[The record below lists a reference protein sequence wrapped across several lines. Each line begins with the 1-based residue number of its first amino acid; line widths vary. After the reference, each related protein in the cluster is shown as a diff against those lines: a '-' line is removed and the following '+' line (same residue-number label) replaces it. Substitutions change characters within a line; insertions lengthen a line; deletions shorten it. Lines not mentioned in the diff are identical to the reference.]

1 MKKVFK
7 FLLAVSL
14 PFLLVSCN
22 SGSNENN
29 SDNDST
35 QNPDEDTN
43 TDDTTNNGENSGNG
57 DNVDKTIPTYTGMS
71 VSDTVEKT
79 TVPQGQIRKAA
90 STNYDFYVQA
100 KSTFYI
106 EIHLDNPSQ
115 YEILSFTLNDVK
127 YQSYEFNKGSNSEL
141 LILEAKAPD
150 TAGNKIFNLS
160 SIKYV
165 DGESIKDVDLSSAK
179 RSIDVG
185 ITYAELPSVN
195 IINENVS
202 YTSYDALFD
211 VDAKDIPD
219 FKYECVIY
227 DENNKEV
234 SSFSSGSTT
243 YNLSVKANKL
253 KMNSTYTYE
262 FIGTFDYYDGKGT
275 TEHSFGEG
283 TFTTLDGVKIINES
297 VTSTSFSFEYDIKE
311 PSVKISNVYYEDTVD
326 YSVTKYPDVNSTN
339 ISGLKSN
346 RDYNLYVSYT
356 YGEFSGHLE
365 INFKTLA
372 KQPGSYTVS
381 NVTPTANSV
390 SFSLNIDDEDGA
402 TNISSI
408 TLYDE
413 ETGQKVK
420 TLTNTNNLRFTD
432 LYSNHNYRIEVLYY
446 NNLNDGSSNQYSTII
461 ETFTTL
467 ANTAPSYSFVLGNT
481 SYTTADISFNENDP
495 NDIGNVESF
504 ELYRNDSPVPELTTK
519 TFEEMSEKLK
529 NLYSA
534 SKYTLK
540 ANYSYD
546 LNEGEG
552 EVDKSIF
559 IEFYTSKYDA
569 PTFNINVEN
578 IGFDD
583 VSFSINQSGYED
595 LISKTLKVVNK
606 ETEEV
611 LYTTNEFALNNSIFV
626 NGLNSNSIY
635 EIIIEYSY
643 DLNDS
648 KGVIN
653 QTVNSEFTTSKYDE
667 PLVDI
672 SLSNS
677 GYDYMDIYISGNSL
691 DLVTYKK
698 LEVINKDNQI
708 VIYTNDNFNFY
719 DYLTISNLYSNSTYE
734 VILTYKYDFHD
745 GKGEIENKVSQEYST
760 MAYSTP
766 SISTQ
771 INSTDYTSM
780 SFYAYYSNNKDLIS
794 SVKFEVISV
803 SNNDVVFSQESFN
816 DYDNIY
822 VNDLNS
828 NTNYILRTTYSYNLN
843 DGKGDITTTNDLEF
857 TTPTYQK
864 PEPTFHSS
872 YDADHHNIQF
882 YVDMSSSFLVTSKK
896 IELINKDTEVVEFT
910 NTDFEFGNYVDFHNL
925 NSDTSYI
932 GRLSY
937 TYDLMD
943 GNGPIDDY
951 TDIEFSTQAYNIPT
965 INIEINSSDYDC
977 VNLYI
982 TKNED
987 TTLIKSAKLEIINKN
1002 TGAIESTKDSFDFYT
1017 VFNVDGLYS
1026 NNKYIA
1032 KVIYYYD
1039 LKDGKGLV
1047 EASTTA
1053 EFSTYKYDE
1062 PIVNVSTSGIG
1073 YNTICFFVNYS
1084 NFEIITDSVVT
1095 VTAKE
1100 SEEIISS
1107 FEVNSN
1113 GQKFILNNLDGNT
1126 EYIIKVDYTYDYY
1139 DGHGLNKGSIETTL
1153 NTLNIEDFNF
1163 EFDVI
1168 PSNTSLGLEIRYEN
1182 SEDQLIH
1189 ANNIE
1194 VKDLETNE
1202 IVKTV
1207 DFYDAIYSFGP
1218 GYYPIYDLLSN
1229 HKYLATFNYS
1239 LANYNG
1245 VIEKHSFSKEI
1256 TTLKNYEPYVYLS
1269 PSYVGSNFANF
1280 YFGVNVSGDTTVEAV
1295 NVYLYDNDGNL
1306 LQSSNNFVDN
1316 PGYNKNYITFTELE
1330 PNSSYFAVA
1339 EYKYNLKDG
1348 NGWSDIKTTEK
1359 CKFNTYSN
1367 NTYNASLLAIGKDS
1381 ASISLNSTR
1390 ETHCNIVLK
1399 SAYLCKKDDPENIIN
1414 KFEFNTKDDQI
1425 INLTNLLSNTEY
1437 ILVYY
1442 YDFEYLLNG
1451 SIGNLN
1457 NLKQTFNFR
1466 TNPETLPQINIDY
1479 EVVDSSIKYSIDII
1493 KGDEKGIIERVE
1505 LLDENNFAIYSY
1517 GHEAYT
1523 GKFDYLESN
1532 TKYHIRV
1539 TYRYTLNDGNGEY
1552 YYSVM
1557 ENGYATLNGS
1567 YVFND
1572 YYYKKI
1578 GAIDVIISDNKLYA
1592 IFSGK
1597 GYSWDDCV
1605 KMCEKMGGHLI
1616 TTNDDNEKAILDEL
1630 LDSTNNLNSWIGGY
1644 YEDDS
1649 WHWISGEEFV
1659 FNQDNF
1665 YYPSTVD
1672 PNNGDVLKSWFDVA
1686 KYWYVAPTIG
1696 SDEQVAYVLELDI
1709 GGASNTWIEV
1719 L

>member
-29 SDNDST
+29 SDNNST
-35 QNPDEDTN
+35 QNPDADTN

-57 DNVDKTIPTYTGMS
+57 DIEDKKIPTYTGMS

-79 TVPQGQIRKAA
+79 AVPQGQIRKAA

-160 SIKYV
+160 NIKYV

-234 SSFSSGSTT
+234 STFSSGSTT

-311 PSVKISNVYYEDTVD
+311 PSVQISNIYYVDTVD
-326 YSVTKYPDVNSTN
+326 NSVTKCDVSSTN

-346 RDYNLYVSYT
+346 RDYNLNVSYT

-365 INFKTLA
+365 TDFKTLA

-420 TLTNTNNLRFTD
+420 TLTNTTNLRFND

-495 NDIGNVESF
+495 SDIGNVESF
-504 ELYRNDSPVPELTTK
+504 ELYRNDSLVPELTTK

-552 EVDKSIF
+552 EVDKSIS

-578 IGFDD
+578 IGFDN
-583 VSFSINQSGYED
+583 VSFSIDQSGYED

-611 LYTTNEFALNNSIFV
+611 LYTTNKFALNNSIFV
-626 NGLNSNSIY
+626 NGLNSNSTY

-648 KGVIN
+648 NGVIN
-653 QTVNSEFTTSKYDE
+653 QTVSSEFTTS
-667 PLVDI
+667 
-672 SLSNS
+672 
-677 GYDYMDIYISGNSL
+677 
-691 DLVTYKK
+691 
-698 LEVINKDNQI
+698 
-708 VIYTNDNFNFY
+708 
-719 DYLTISNLYSNSTYE
+719 
-734 VILTYKYDFHD
+734 
-745 GKGEIENKVSQEYST
+745 
-760 MAYSTP
+760 
-766 SISTQ
+766 
-771 INSTDYTSM
+771 
-780 SFYAYYSNNKDLIS
+780 
-794 SVKFEVISV
+794 
-803 SNNDVVFSQESFN
+803 
-816 DYDNIY
+816 
-822 VNDLNS
+822 
-828 NTNYILRTTYSYNLN
+828 
-843 DGKGDITTTNDLEF
+843 
-857 TTPTYQK
+857 
-864 PEPTFHSS
+864 
-872 YDADHHNIQF
+872 
-882 YVDMSSSFLVTSKK
+882 
-896 IELINKDTEVVEFT
+896 
-910 NTDFEFGNYVDFHNL
+910 
-925 NSDTSYI
+925 
-932 GRLSY
+932 
-937 TYDLMD
+937 
-943 GNGPIDDY
+943 
-951 TDIEFSTQAYNIPT
+951 
-965 INIEINSSDYDC
+965 
-977 VNLYI
+977 
-982 TKNED
+982 
-987 TTLIKSAKLEIINKN
+987 
-1002 TGAIESTKDSFDFYT
+1002 
-1017 VFNVDGLYS
+1017 
-1026 NNKYIA
+1026 
-1032 KVIYYYD
+1032 
-1039 LKDGKGLV
+1039 
-1047 EASTTA
+1047 
-1053 EFSTYKYDE
+1053 KYDE

-1084 NFEIITDSVVT
+1084 NFKIITDSVVT
-1095 VTAKE
+1095 VAVKD

-1107 FEVNSN
+1107 FEVNTN
-1113 GQKFILNNLDGNT
+1113 GQKFILDNLDENT
-1126 EYIIKVDYTYDYY
+1126 EYTIKVDYTYDYY
-1139 DGHGLNKGSIETTL
+1139 DGHGPNKGSIETTM

-1168 PSNTSLGLEIRYEN
+1168 PSNTSLELKIRYEN
-1182 SEDQLIH
+1182 SEDSLIH

-1194 VKDLETNE
+1194 VKDFETNE

-1218 GYYPIYDLLSN
+1218 GYYYIYELLSN
-1229 HKYLATFNYS
+1229 HKYLVTFNYS

-1269 PSYVGSNFANF
+1269 TSYVGSNFANF
-1280 YFGVNVSGDTTVEAV
+1280 YFGVNVSGDTTVEAA
-1295 NVYLYDNDGNL
+1295 NVYLYDNDGKL
-1306 LQSSNNFVDN
+1306 LQTSNNFVND
-1316 PGYNKNYITFTELE
+1316 PGYSQNYITFTGLE

-1367 NTYNASLLAIGKDS
+1367 NTYNASLLAVGKDS
-1381 ASISLNSTR
+1381 ASISLTSTR
-1390 ETHCNIVLK
+1390 EMHCNIVLK
-1399 SAYLCKKDDPENIIN
+1399 SAYLCKKDDSENIIN

-1451 SIGNLN
+1451 SIGILN
-1457 NLKQTFNFR
+1457 NLKQTFSFR
-1466 TNPETLPQINIDY
+1466 TNPETLPQVSIDY
-1479 EVVDSSIKYSIDII
+1479 EVIDSSIKYNIDII
-1493 KGDEKGIIERVE
+1493 KGDEKGILERVE
-1505 LLDENNFAIYSY
+1505 LLDENNFAIYCY
-1517 GHEAYT
+1517 GPEAYT
-1523 GKFDYLESN
+1523 GQFNYLESN

-1539 TYRYTLNDGNGEY
+1539 TYRYTLNDGKGEY
-1552 YYSVM
+1552 LYSVM
-1557 ENGYATLNGS
+1557 ENGYATLNGV
-1567 YVFND
+1567 YVFNEN
-1572 YYYKKI
+1572 YYKKL

-1592 IFSGK
+1592 IFSGR

-1605 KMCEKMGGHLI
+1605 KMCEEMGGHLI
-1616 TTNDDNEKAILDEL
+1616 TTNDDNEEAILDEL

-1659 FNQDNF
+1659 FDQDNF

-1686 KYWYVAPTIG
+1686 KYWYAAPTIG

-1709 GGASNTWIEV
+1709 GGASNTWIEI

>member
-7 FLLAVSL
+7 FLFAVSL

-79 TVPQGQIRKAA
+79 AVPQGKIRKAA

-227 DENNKEV
+227 DENNKVV

-311 PSVKISNVYYEDTVD
+311 PSVQISNIYYVDTVD
-326 YSVTKYPDVNSTN
+326 YTPTKCDVNSTN

-365 INFKTLA
+365 TNFKTLA

-420 TLTNTNNLRFTD
+420 TLTNTTNLRFTD

-467 ANTAPSYSFVLGNT
+467 ANTSPSYSFVLGNT

-495 NDIGNVESF
+495 SDIGNVESF

-552 EVDKSIF
+552 EVDKSIS

-626 NGLNSNSIY
+626 NGLNSNSTY

-648 KGVIN
+648 NGVIN
-653 QTVNSEFTTSKYDE
+653 QTVSSEFTTPKYDA
-667 PLVDI
+667 PSVDLYNMSI
-672 SLSNS
+672 GFKSLQFDVHFEN
-677 GYDYMDIYISGNSL
+677 DP
-691 DLVTYKK
+691 
-698 LEVINKDNQI
+698 I
-708 VIYTNDNFNFY
+708 VISAYLELIDNDTQ
-719 DYLTISNLYSNSTYE
+719 DVIAKYE
-734 VILTYKYDFHD
+734 D
-745 GKGEIENKVSQEYST
+745 IENGQHFFIDSLTSNHDYKV
-760 MAYSTP
+760 
-766 SISTQ
+766 
-771 INSTDYTSM
+771 
-780 SFYAYYSNNKDLIS
+780 K
-794 SVKFEVISV
+794 VIY
-803 SNNDVVFSQESFN
+803 E
-816 DYDNIY
+816 
-822 VNDLNS
+822 
-828 NTNYILRTTYSYNLN
+828 YNLN
-843 DGKGDITTTNDLEF
+843 DGNGILEGVYENDYSTKELLDYDLNLKITDIHDTRFNYSVKLTNEQSVIRLDYAEILDF
-857 TTPTYQK
+857 
-864 PEPTFHSS
+864 
-872 YDADHHNIQF
+872 D
-882 YVDMSSSFLVTSKK
+882 
-896 IELINKDTEVVEFT
+896 T
-910 NTDFEFGNYVDFHNL
+910 NTAIQRSDINWCPNGEY
-925 NSDTSYI
+925 NS
-932 GRLSY
+932 
-937 TYDLMD
+937 
-943 GNGPIDDY
+943 
-951 TDIEFSTQAYNIPT
+951 
-965 INIEINSSDYDC
+965 
-977 VNLYI
+977 
-982 TKNED
+982 
-987 TTLIKSAKLEIINKN
+987 
-1002 TGAIESTKDSFDFYT
+1002 
-1017 VFNVDGLYS
+1017 
-1026 NNKYIA
+1026 
-1032 KVIYYYD
+1032 
-1039 LKDGKGLV
+1039 
-1047 EASTTA
+1047 
-1053 EFSTYKYDE
+1053 
-1062 PIVNVSTSGIG
+1062 G
-1073 YNTICFFVNYS
+1073 YNN
-1084 NFEIITDSVVT
+1084 
-1095 VTAKE
+1095 
-1100 SEEIISS
+1100 
-1107 FEVNSN
+1107 
-1113 GQKFILNNLDGNT
+1113 
-1126 EYIIKVDYTYDYY
+1126 
-1139 DGHGLNKGSIETTL
+1139 
-1153 NTLNIEDFNF
+1153 
-1163 EFDVI
+1163 
-1168 PSNTSLGLEIRYEN
+1168 
-1182 SEDQLIH
+1182 
-1189 ANNIE
+1189 
-1194 VKDLETNE
+1194 
-1202 IVKTV
+1202 
-1207 DFYDAIYSFGP
+1207 
-1218 GYYPIYDLLSN
+1218 LLSN
-1229 HKYLATFNYS
+1229 HKYKLIVHYSLFADEGINDQHTIEEIVTTKRNYEPQIYLNTNYS
-1239 LANYNG
+1239 GDNFATVYSYGGTGYPVKFNSLNLYD
-1245 VIEKHSFSKEI
+1245 EKGTLIDSKYD
-1256 TTLKNYEPYVYLS
+1256 LKNY
-1269 PSYVGSNFANF
+1269 SYVTFR
-1280 YFGVNVSGDTTVEAV
+1280 D
-1295 NVYLYDNDGNL
+1295 L
-1306 LQSSNNFVDN
+1306 L
-1316 PGYNKNYITFTELE
+1316 PNKNY
-1330 PNSSYFAVA
+1330 YVQA
-1339 EYKYNLKDG
+1339 EYQYDLLDG
-1348 NGWSDIKTTEK
+1348 NGFSSPQLTEK
-1359 CKFNTYSN
+1359 T
-1367 NTYNASLLAIGKDS
+1367 SLYRQSGHSYQANIVGIGKDF
-1381 ASISLNSTR
+1381 ATIKLHNTNENDSTI
-1390 ETHCNIVLK
+1390 TLTK
-1399 SAYLCKKDDPENIIN
+1399 AYMYKKDDPDNIT
-1414 KFEFNTKDDQI
+1414 KEFTFNTEEDQ
-1425 INLTNLLSNTEY
+1425 LLEFTGLQSYTEY
-1437 ILVYY
+1437 TIEYY
-1442 YDFEYLLNG
+1442 YNYRYKYGPEVGDLD
-1451 SIGNLN
+1451 
-1457 NLKQTFNFR
+1457 NLKQTTTF
-1466 TNPETLPQINIDY
+1466 TTLPEEKPNIFINY
-1479 EVVDSSIKYSIDII
+1479 EATENSIKFDVQVIN
-1493 KGDEKGIIERVE
+1493 GDENGILESVE
-1505 LLDENNFAIYSY
+1505 LLNENNEYICSFGAGVYSS
-1517 GHEAYT
+1517 EFT
-1523 GKFDYLESN
+1523 YLDSN
-1532 TKYHIRV
+1532 TKYHLRAN
-1539 TYRYTLNDGNGEY
+1539 YRYTLNDGKGEY
-1552 YYSVM
+1552 LYSVM
-1557 ENGYATLNGS
+1557 ENGYATLNGA

-1572 YYYKKI
+1572 YYYKKL
-1578 GAIDVIISDNKLYA
+1578 GATDVIISDNKLYA
-1592 IFSGK
+1592 IFGGR

-1605 KMCEKMGGHLI
+1605 KMCEEMGGHLI
-1616 TTNDDNEKAILDEL
+1616 TTNDDNEEAILDEL

-1659 FNQDNF
+1659 FDQDNF
-1665 YYPSTVD
+1665 YFPSTVD
-1672 PNNGDVLKSWFDVA
+1672 PNNGDVLKSWYDVA
-1686 KYWYVAPTIG
+1686 RYWYTSPTIG
-1696 SDEQVAYVLELDI
+1696 SDELVAYVLELDI
-1709 GGASNTWIEV
+1709 GGASNTWIET

>member
-35 QNPDEDTN
+35 QNPDADTN

-79 TVPQGQIRKAA
+79 AVPQGQIRKAA

-150 TAGNKIFNLS
+150 TAGNKLFNLS

-234 SSFSSGSTT
+234 SSFTSGSTT

-311 PSVKISNVYYEDTVD
+311 PTVKISNVYYRDTVD
-326 YSVTKYPDVNSTN
+326 YSTTKCDVNSTN

-356 YGEFSGHLE
+356 YGEFSGYLE
-365 INFKTLA
+365 TDFKTLA

-402 TNISSI
+402 TKVSSI

-420 TLTNTNNLRFTD
+420 TLTNTTNLRFND
-432 LYSNHNYRIEVLYY
+432 LYSNHNYRIEILYY

-495 NDIGNVESF
+495 SDIGNVESF

-552 EVDKSIF
+552 EVDKSIS
-559 IEFYTSKYDA
+559 IEFYTSKYDV
-569 PTFNINVEN
+569 PTFNISVEN
-578 IGFDD
+578 VGFDN
-583 VSFSINQSGYED
+583 VSFSIDQSGYED

-606 ETEEV
+606 ETKEV

-626 NGLNSNSIY
+626 NGLNSNSTY
-635 EIIIEYSY
+635 EIIIEYSF

-648 KGVIN
+648 NGVIN
-653 QTVNSEFTTSKYDE
+653 QTVSSEFTTS
-667 PLVDI
+667 
-672 SLSNS
+672 
-677 GYDYMDIYISGNSL
+677 
-691 DLVTYKK
+691 
-698 LEVINKDNQI
+698 
-708 VIYTNDNFNFY
+708 
-719 DYLTISNLYSNSTYE
+719 
-734 VILTYKYDFHD
+734 
-745 GKGEIENKVSQEYST
+745 
-760 MAYSTP
+760 
-766 SISTQ
+766 
-771 INSTDYTSM
+771 
-780 SFYAYYSNNKDLIS
+780 
-794 SVKFEVISV
+794 
-803 SNNDVVFSQESFN
+803 
-816 DYDNIY
+816 
-822 VNDLNS
+822 
-828 NTNYILRTTYSYNLN
+828 
-843 DGKGDITTTNDLEF
+843 
-857 TTPTYQK
+857 
-864 PEPTFHSS
+864 
-872 YDADHHNIQF
+872 
-882 YVDMSSSFLVTSKK
+882 
-896 IELINKDTEVVEFT
+896 
-910 NTDFEFGNYVDFHNL
+910 
-925 NSDTSYI
+925 
-932 GRLSY
+932 
-937 TYDLMD
+937 
-943 GNGPIDDY
+943 
-951 TDIEFSTQAYNIPT
+951 
-965 INIEINSSDYDC
+965 
-977 VNLYI
+977 
-982 TKNED
+982 
-987 TTLIKSAKLEIINKN
+987 
-1002 TGAIESTKDSFDFYT
+1002 
-1017 VFNVDGLYS
+1017 
-1026 NNKYIA
+1026 
-1032 KVIYYYD
+1032 
-1039 LKDGKGLV
+1039 
-1047 EASTTA
+1047 
-1053 EFSTYKYDE
+1053 KYDE

-1113 GQKFILNNLDGNT
+1113 GQKFILNNLDGNA

-1139 DGHGLNKGSIETTL
+1139 DGHGTNKKSIETTL
-1153 NTLNIEDFNF
+1153 STLNIEDFNF
-1163 EFDVI
+1163 DFDVI
-1168 PSNTSLGLEIRYEN
+1168 PSNTSLELKIRYEN
-1182 SEDQLIH
+1182 SEDSLIH

-1202 IVKTV
+1202 IVNTV
-1207 DFYDAIYSFGP
+1207 DFYDAVYSFGP
-1218 GYYPIYDLLSN
+1218 GYHYIYDLLSN
-1229 HKYLATFNYS
+1229 HKYLVTFNYS
-1239 LANYNG
+1239 LVKYNE

-1269 PSYVGSNFANF
+1269 TSYVGSNFANF
-1280 YFGVNVSGDTTVEAV
+1280 YFGVNVSGDTTVEAA
-1295 NVYLYDNDGNL
+1295 NVYLYDNDGKL
-1306 LQSSNNFVDN
+1306 LQTSNNFVDN
-1316 PGYNKNYITFTELE
+1316 PGYSQNYITFTGLE

-1348 NGWSDIKTTEK
+1348 SGWSDIKTTEK
-1359 CKFNTYSN
+1359 CEFNTYSN

-1381 ASISLNSTR
+1381 ASISLTSTR
-1390 ETHCNIVLK
+1390 EMHCNIVLK
-1399 SAYLCKKDDPENIIN
+1399 KAYLCKKDDPENIIN

-1457 NLKQTFNFR
+1457 NLKQTFSFS

-1493 KGDEKGIIERVE
+1493 KGDEKGILERVE
-1505 LLDENNFAIYSY
+1505 LLDENNYAIYSY
-1517 GHEAYT
+1517 GPEAYI
-1523 GKFDYLESN
+1523 GQFDYLESN
-1532 TKYHIRV
+1532 TKYHIRI
-1539 TYRYTLNDGNGEY
+1539 TYRYTLNDGKGDY

-1557 ENGYATLNGS
+1557 ENGYATLNGV
-1567 YVFND
+1567 YVFNEN
-1572 YYYKKI
+1572 YYEKL
-1578 GAIDVIISDNKLYA
+1578 GATDVIISDNKLYA

-1605 KMCEKMGGHLI
+1605 KMCEEMGGHLI
-1616 TTNDDNEKAILDEL
+1616 TTNDDNEEAILDEL

-1659 FNQDNF
+1659 FDKDNF

-1686 KYWYVAPTIG
+1686 KYWYAAPTIG

-1709 GGASNTWIEV
+1709 GGASNTWIEI

>member
-35 QNPDEDTN
+35 QNPDADTN

-71 VSDTVEKT
+71 ISDTVEKT
-79 TVPQGQIRKAA
+79 AVPQGQIKKAA

-195 IINENVS
+195 VLNENVS
-202 YTSYDALFD
+202 YTSYNALFD

-219 FKYECVIY
+219 FKYECIIY

-262 FIGTFDYYDGKGT
+262 FIGTFDYCDGKGT

-311 PSVKISNVYYEDTVD
+311 PSVKISNIYYRDTVD
-326 YSVTKYPDVNSTN
+326 NSVTKCDVSSTN

-365 INFKTLA
+365 TNFKTLA

-420 TLTNTNNLRFTD
+420 TLTNTNDLRFTD

-446 NNLNDGSSNQYSTII
+446 NNLNDGSSNQYSTLT
-461 ETFTTL
+461 ESFTTL
-467 ANTAPSYSFVLGNT
+467 ANIAPSYSFVLGNT
-481 SYTTADISFNENDP
+481 SFTTAEISFNENDP
-495 NDIGNVESF
+495 SDIGNVESF

-569 PTFNINVEN
+569 PTFNINVGN
-578 IGFDD
+578 KGFDN
-583 VSFSINQSGYED
+583 VSFNINQSGYED

-611 LYTTNEFALNNSIFV
+611 LYTTNEFALNNSISV
-626 NGLNSNSIY
+626 NGLNSNSTY

-643 DLNDS
+643 DLDDGN
-648 KGVIN
+648 GVIN
-653 QTVNSEFTTSKYDE
+653 QTVSSEFTTSKYDE
-667 PLVDI
+667 PLVDV

-691 DLVTYKK
+691 DRVTYKK

-734 VILTYKYDFHD
+734 VILTYKYDLHD

-760 MAYSTP
+760 TAYSTP
-766 SISTQ
+766 SIYTY

-780 SFYAYYSNNKDLIS
+780 NFYAYIGDGRDFIS
-794 SVKFEVISV
+794 SVKFEVINV
-803 SNNDVVFSQESFN
+803 SNNDVVFSQDTFN
-816 DYDNIY
+816 EYDNIY
-822 VNDLNS
+822 VNGLNS
-828 NTNYILRTTYSYNLN
+828 NTSYVLRTTYKYDLNDGKGVVETSNDLEFKTKMYDAPSVDLYNMSIGFKSLNFDVHFENAPTVLSAYLELIDNDTQDVIAKYEDIENGQHFFIDSLTSNHDYKVKVIYEYNLN
-843 DGKGDITTTNDLEF
+843 DGSGILEGVYENDYSTKELLDYDINVEISYISDTYFNYYINLTNK
-857 TTPTYQK
+857 Q
-864 PEPTFHSS
+864 
-872 YDADHHNIQF
+872 NVIR
-882 YVDMSSSFLVTSKK
+882 VDYS
-896 IELINKDTEVVEFT
+896 ELIDYETKESVQTINF
-910 NTDFEFGNYVDFHNL
+910 NY
-925 NSDTSYI
+925 
-932 GRLSY
+932 GW
-937 TYDLMD
+937 D
-943 GNGPIDDY
+943 GN
-951 TDIEFSTQAYNIPT
+951 
-965 INIEINSSDYDC
+965 NSY
-977 VNLYI
+977 
-982 TKNED
+982 
-987 TTLIKSAKLEIINKN
+987 
-1002 TGAIESTKDSFDFYT
+1002 SFD
-1017 VFNVDGLYS
+1017 N
-1026 NNKYIA
+1026 
-1032 KVIYYYD
+1032 
-1039 LKDGKGLV
+1039 
-1047 EASTTA
+1047 
-1053 EFSTYKYDE
+1053 
-1062 PIVNVSTSGIG
+1062 
-1073 YNTICFFVNYS
+1073 
-1084 NFEIITDSVVT
+1084 
-1095 VTAKE
+1095 
-1100 SEEIISS
+1100 
-1107 FEVNSN
+1107 
-1113 GQKFILNNLDGNT
+1113 
-1126 EYIIKVDYTYDYY
+1126 
-1139 DGHGLNKGSIETTL
+1139 
-1153 NTLNIEDFNF
+1153 
-1163 EFDVI
+1163 
-1168 PSNTSLGLEIRYEN
+1168 
-1182 SEDQLIH
+1182 
-1189 ANNIE
+1189 
-1194 VKDLETNE
+1194 
-1202 IVKTV
+1202 
-1207 DFYDAIYSFGP
+1207 
-1218 GYYPIYDLLSN
+1218 LLSN
-1229 HKYLATFNYS
+1229 HKYKLIVYYS
-1239 LANYNG
+1239 LFTDEGINEQHS
-1245 VIEKHSFSKEI
+1245 IEKII
-1256 TTLKNYEPYVYLS
+1256 TTNRNYEPQIYLS
-1269 PSYVGSNFANF
+1269 SN
-1280 YFGVNVSGDTTVEAV
+1280 YSGDNFVTLWLSGGTGYPVKFNSV
-1295 NVYLYDNDGNL
+1295 SLYDEKGTL
-1306 LQSSNNFVDN
+1306 VD
-1316 PGYNKNYITFTELE
+1316 T
-1330 PNSSYFAVA
+1330 
-1339 EYKYNLKDG
+1339 KYNLNNRSYVTFRDLLQNENYYVQAEYQYDLLDG
-1348 NGWSDIKTTEK
+1348 KGFSNPQLTEK
-1359 CKFNTYSN
+1359 EIFYRNSGHSYQANVESV
-1367 NTYNASLLAIGKDS
+1367 GKDFATIKLHNTNES
-1381 ASISLNSTR
+1381 DSVITLT
-1390 ETHCNIVLK
+1390 K
-1399 SAYLCKKDDPENIIN
+1399 AYMYKKDDPGNII
-1414 KFEFNTKDDQI
+1414 KEFTFNTEEDQ
-1425 INLTNLLSNTEY
+1425 LLEFTGLQSYTEY
-1437 ILVYY
+1437 VVDCYY
-1442 YDFEYLLNG
+1442 NYRYKYSGDVGDLD
-1451 SIGNLN
+1451 
-1457 NLKQTFNFR
+1457 NLKQTFTFITMQEER
-1466 TNPETLPQINIDY
+1466 PELSFNYEVTDHSISYSINI
-1479 EVVDSSIKYSIDII
+1479 
-1493 KGDEKGIIERVE
+1493 IEGNAKNGYLETVE
-1505 LLDENNFAIYSY
+1505 LLDENYNPIVTSSGGVQSGEYRNLSS
-1517 GHEAYT
+1517 
-1523 GKFDYLESN
+1523 K
-1532 TKYHIRV
+1532 TKYHLRAN
-1539 TYRYTLNDGNGEY
+1539 YRYTLNDGKGEY
-1552 YYSVM
+1552 LYSVM
-1557 ENGYATLNGS
+1557 ENGYATLNGKP
-1567 YVFND
+1567 VFNE
-1572 YYYKKI
+1572 YYYRRL

-1592 IFSGK
+1592 IFSGR

-1605 KMCEKMGGHLI
+1605 KMCEEMGGHLI
-1616 TTNDDNEKAILDEL
+1616 TTNDDNEEAILDEL

-1659 FNQDNF
+1659 FDQDNF

-1686 KYWYVAPTIG
+1686 RYWYTSPTIG
-1696 SDEQVAYVLELDI
+1696 SNELVAYVLELDI
-1709 GGASNTWIEV
+1709 GGASNTWIET

>member
-29 SDNDST
+29 NDNDST
-35 QNPDEDTN
+35 QNPDADTN

-79 TVPQGQIRKAA
+79 SVVPQGQIKRAA
-90 STNYDFYVQA
+90 TTNYDFYVQA

-106 EIHLDNPSQ
+106 EIHLNNPSQ

-141 LILEAKAPD
+141 LILEATAPD
-150 TAGNKIFNLS
+150 TAGNKLFNLS

-195 IINENVS
+195 VLNENVS
-202 YTSYDALFD
+202 YTSYNALFD

-219 FKYECVIY
+219 FKYECIIY
-227 DENNKEV
+227 DDNNKEV

-243 YNLSVKANKL
+243 SNLSVNANKL

-262 FIGTFDYYDGKGT
+262 FIGTFDYFDGKGT

-311 PSVKISNVYYEDTVD
+311 PSVQISNIYYQDTTD
-326 YSVTKYPDVNSTN
+326 NSVTKCDDVSSTT

-346 RDYNLYVSYT
+346 RDYNLYVSYI

-365 INFKTLA
+365 TNFKTLA

-420 TLTNTNNLRFTD
+420 TLTNTNDLRFTD

-446 NNLNDGSSNQYSTII
+446 NNLNDGSSNQYSTLT
-461 ETFTTL
+461 ESFTTL

-495 NDIGNVESF
+495 SDIGNVESF

-519 TFEEMSEKLK
+519 TYEEMSEKLK

-552 EVDKSIF
+552 EVEKSIS

-578 IGFDD
+578 IGVDN

-626 NGLNSNSIY
+626 NGLNSNSTY

-648 KGVIN
+648 NGVIN
-653 QTVNSEFTTSKYDE
+653 QTVSSEFTTSKYDE
-667 PLVDI
+667 PLVDV
-672 SLSNS
+672 SLNNS
-677 GYDYMDIYISGNSL
+677 GYDYMNIYISGNSL
-691 DLVTYKK
+691 DRVTYKK
-698 LEVINKDNQI
+698 LEVINKENQI

-734 VILTYKYDFHD
+734 VILTYKYDLHD
-745 GKGEIENKVSQEYST
+745 GKGEIESKVSQEYST

-766 SISTQ
+766 SICTY

-780 SFYAYYSNNKDLIS
+780 NFYAYYVDGRDFIS
-794 SVKFEVISV
+794 SVKFEVINV
-803 SNNDVVFSQESFN
+803 SNNDIVFSQDTFN
-816 DYDNIY
+816 EYEHIY

-828 NTNYILRTTYSYNLN
+828 NTSYILRTTYKYDLNDGKGVVETSNDLEFKTKMYDAPSVELYNMSIGFKSLKFDVLFENPQTVLSAYLELIDNDTQDVIAKYENIENGQHFFIDSLSSNHEYKVIVTYEYNLN
-843 DGKGDITTTNDLEF
+843 DGNGIQEGVYENDYSTKELLDYDINVEISD
-857 TTPTYQK
+857 
-864 PEPTFHSS
+864 SS
-872 YDADHHNIQF
+872 DTIIWYEIALNNKQNVI
-882 YVDMSSSFLVTSKK
+882 K
-896 IELINKDTEVVEFT
+896 IDYSELIDYETKETVKTFDFNYGRDGKYT
-910 NTDFEFGNYVDFHNL
+910 N
-925 NSDTSYI
+925 
-932 GRLSY
+932 
-937 TYDLMD
+937 
-943 GNGPIDDY
+943 
-951 TDIEFSTQAYNIPT
+951 
-965 INIEINSSDYDC
+965 
-977 VNLYI
+977 
-982 TKNED
+982 
-987 TTLIKSAKLEIINKN
+987 
-1002 TGAIESTKDSFDFYT
+1002 SFD
-1017 VFNVDGLYS
+1017 N
-1026 NNKYIA
+1026 
-1032 KVIYYYD
+1032 
-1039 LKDGKGLV
+1039 
-1047 EASTTA
+1047 
-1053 EFSTYKYDE
+1053 
-1062 PIVNVSTSGIG
+1062 
-1073 YNTICFFVNYS
+1073 
-1084 NFEIITDSVVT
+1084 
-1095 VTAKE
+1095 
-1100 SEEIISS
+1100 
-1107 FEVNSN
+1107 
-1113 GQKFILNNLDGNT
+1113 
-1126 EYIIKVDYTYDYY
+1126 
-1139 DGHGLNKGSIETTL
+1139 
-1153 NTLNIEDFNF
+1153 
-1163 EFDVI
+1163 
-1168 PSNTSLGLEIRYEN
+1168 
-1182 SEDQLIH
+1182 
-1189 ANNIE
+1189 
-1194 VKDLETNE
+1194 
-1202 IVKTV
+1202 
-1207 DFYDAIYSFGP
+1207 
-1218 GYYPIYDLLSN
+1218 LLSN
-1229 HKYLATFNYS
+1229 HKYKLIVYYS
-1239 LANYNG
+1239 LFGEEGTN
-1245 VIEKHSFSKEI
+1245 EKHSIEKI
-1256 TTLKNYEPYVYLS
+1256 VTTKRNYEPRISLYS
-1269 PSYVGSNFANF
+1269 WCTGDNFVTFSLGGGTGYPIKFN
-1280 YFGVNVSGDTTVEAV
+1280 NVS
-1295 NVYLYDNDGNL
+1295 LYDENGTLIDTKYNFGNYSYATFRDL
-1306 LQSSNNFVDN
+1306 LQ
-1316 PGYNKNYITFTELE
+1316 NKTY
-1330 PNSSYFAVA
+1330 YAQA
-1339 EYKYNLKDG
+1339 EYQYDLLDG
-1348 NGWSDIKTTEK
+1348 NGFSSPQVTEK
-1359 CKFNTYSN
+1359 SYFTTNSGHSYRACVES
-1367 NTYNASLLAIGKDS
+1367 IGKDFANIKLYNTNEIDS
-1381 ASISLNSTR
+1381 VMTLTR
-1390 ETHCNIVLK
+1390 
-1399 SAYLCKKDDPENIIN
+1399 AYMYKKDDPDNII
-1414 KFEFNTKDDQI
+1414 KEFTFNTEEDQV
-1425 INLTNLLSNTEY
+1425 LEFTGLQSYTEY
-1437 ILVYY
+1437 TVEYY
-1442 YDFEYLLNG
+1442 YNYRYKYGPEVGDLD
-1451 SIGNLN
+1451 
-1457 NLKQTFNFR
+1457 NLKQTFTFITIQEER
-1466 TNPETLPQINIDY
+1466 PEMFFNY
-1479 EVVDSSIKYSIDII
+1479 EVTDHSISYSIDLI
-1493 KGDEKGIIERVE
+1493 KGNAKGDFESVE
-1505 LLDENNFAIYSY
+1505 LLNENYETITTTY
-1517 GHEAYT
+1517 GAVQSGE
-1523 GKFDYLESN
+1523 YLGLSSK
-1532 TKYHIRV
+1532 TKYHLRAN
-1539 TYRYTLNDGNGEY
+1539 YRYTLNDGKGEY
-1552 YYSVM
+1552 LYSVT
-1557 ENGYATLNGS
+1557 ENGYATLNGKP
-1567 YVFND
+1567 VFNE
-1572 YYYKKI
+1572 YYYRRL
-1578 GAIDVIISDNKLYA
+1578 GATDVIISDNKLYA
-1592 IFSGK
+1592 LFSGR

-1605 KMCEKMGGHLI
+1605 KMCEEMGGHLI
-1616 TTNDDNEKAILDEL
+1616 TTNDDNEEAILDEL

-1659 FNQDNF
+1659 FDQDNF

-1686 KYWYVAPTIG
+1686 RYWYTSPTIG
-1696 SDEQVAYVLELDI
+1696 SDELVAYVLELDI
-1709 GGASNTWIEV
+1709 GGASNTWIET

>member
-29 SDNDST
+29 SDNNST

-79 TVPQGQIRKAA
+79 AVPQGQIRKAA

-311 PSVKISNVYYEDTVD
+311 PSVQISNIYYVDTVD
-326 YSVTKYPDVNSTN
+326 YTPTKCDVNSTN

-346 RDYNLYVSYT
+346 RDYNLNVSYT

-365 INFKTLA
+365 TNFKTLA

-420 TLTNTNNLRFTD
+420 TLTNTTNLRFND

-495 NDIGNVESF
+495 SDIGNVESF
-504 ELYRNDSPVPELTTK
+504 ELYRNDSLVPELTTK

-626 NGLNSNSIY
+626 NGLNSNSTY

-648 KGVIN
+648 NGVIN
-653 QTVNSEFTTSKYDE
+653 QTISSEFTTSKYDA
-667 PLVDI
+667 PSVDLNNMSI
-672 SLSNS
+672 GFKSLKFDVLFENAPTVLSAYLELIDNDTQDVIAKYENIEDGQHFFIDSLSSNHE
-677 GYDYMDIYISGNSL
+677 YKVK
-691 DLVTYKK
+691 VTY
-698 LEVINKDNQI
+698 E
-708 VIYTNDNFNFY
+708 
-719 DYLTISNLYSNSTYE
+719 
-734 VILTYKYDFHD
+734 
-745 GKGEIENKVSQEYST
+745 
-760 MAYSTP
+760 
-766 SISTQ
+766 
-771 INSTDYTSM
+771 
-780 SFYAYYSNNKDLIS
+780 
-794 SVKFEVISV
+794 
-803 SNNDVVFSQESFN
+803 
-816 DYDNIY
+816 
-822 VNDLNS
+822 
-828 NTNYILRTTYSYNLN
+828 YNLN
-843 DGKGDITTTNDLEF
+843 DGNGIQEGVYENDYSTKELLDYDIDLM
-857 TTPTYQK
+857 
-864 PEPTFHSS
+864 
-872 YDADHHNIQF
+872 I
-882 YVDMSSSFLVTSKK
+882 
-896 IELINKDTEVVEFT
+896 
-910 NTDFEFGNYVDFHNL
+910 TDV
-925 NSDTSYI
+925 SDTWINFRVELTNEQSVITLNYAEI
-932 GRLSY
+932 R
-937 TYDLMD
+937 
-943 GNGPIDDY
+943 DY
-951 TDIEFSTQAYNIPT
+951 KTNVLVNRWDINYNSI
-965 INIEINSSDYDC
+965 
-977 VNLYI
+977 
-982 TKNED
+982 
-987 TTLIKSAKLEIINKN
+987 
-1002 TGAIESTKDSFDFYT
+1002 
-1017 VFNVDGLYS
+1017 
-1026 NNKYIA
+1026 
-1032 KVIYYYD
+1032 
-1039 LKDGKGLV
+1039 
-1047 EASTTA
+1047 
-1053 EFSTYKYDE
+1053 
-1062 PIVNVSTSGIG
+1062 
-1073 YNTICFFVNYS
+1073 
-1084 NFEIITDSVVT
+1084 
-1095 VTAKE
+1095 
-1100 SEEIISS
+1100 
-1107 FEVNSN
+1107 
-1113 GQKFILNNLDGNT
+1113 
-1126 EYIIKVDYTYDYY
+1126 YDY
-1139 DGHGLNKGSIETTL
+1139 GGGA
-1153 NTLNIEDFNF
+1153 
-1163 EFDVI
+1163 V
-1168 PSNTSLGLEIRYEN
+1168 
-1182 SEDQLIH
+1182 
-1189 ANNIE
+1189 
-1194 VKDLETNE
+1194 
-1202 IVKTV
+1202 
-1207 DFYDAIYSFGP
+1207 
-1218 GYYPIYDLLSN
+1218 DLLSN
-1229 HKYLATFNYS
+1229 HKYKLILYYS
-1239 LANYNG
+1239 LFSAEGINEQHS
-1245 VIEKHSFSKEI
+1245 IEDAF
-1256 TTLKNYEPYVYLS
+1256 TTKRNYEPQISLYS
-1269 PSYVGSNFANF
+1269 WCTGDNFVTF
-1280 YFGVNVSGDTTVEAV
+1280 YFGGGTGYPIKFNSVS
-1295 NVYLYDNDGNL
+1295 LYDENGTLIDTKYNFGNNSYATFRDL
-1306 LQSSNNFVDN
+1306 LQ
-1316 PGYNKNYITFTELE
+1316 NKTY
-1330 PNSSYFAVA
+1330 YAQA
-1339 EYKYNLKDG
+1339 EYQYDLLDG
-1348 NGWSDIKTTEK
+1348 NGFSSPQVTEK
-1359 CKFNTYSN
+1359 SYFTTNSGHSYQACVES
-1367 NTYNASLLAIGKDS
+1367 IGKDFANIKLYNTNEIDS
-1381 ASISLNSTR
+1381 VMTLTR
-1390 ETHCNIVLK
+1390 
-1399 SAYLCKKDDPENIIN
+1399 AYMYKKDDPDNII
-1414 KFEFNTKDDQI
+1414 KEFTFNTEEDQV
-1425 INLTNLLSNTEY
+1425 LEFTDLQSYTEY
-1437 ILVYY
+1437 TVEYY
-1442 YDFEYLLNG
+1442 YNYRYKYGPEVGDLD
-1451 SIGNLN
+1451 
-1457 NLKQTFNFR
+1457 NLKQTFTFITIQEER
-1466 TNPETLPQINIDY
+1466 PEMFFNY
-1479 EVVDSSIKYSIDII
+1479 EVTDHSISYSIDLI
-1493 KGDEKGIIERVE
+1493 KGNAKGDFESVE
-1505 LLDENNFAIYSY
+1505 LLNENYETITTTY
-1517 GHEAYT
+1517 GGVQSGE
-1523 GKFDYLESN
+1523 YLGLSSK
-1532 TKYHIRV
+1532 TKYHLRAN
-1539 TYRYTLNDGNGEY
+1539 YRYTLNDGKGEY
-1552 YYSVM
+1552 LYSVT
-1557 ENGYATLNGS
+1557 ENGYATLNGKP
-1567 YVFND
+1567 VFNE
-1572 YYYKKI
+1572 YYYRRL
-1578 GAIDVIISDNKLYA
+1578 GATDVIISDNKLYA
-1592 IFSGK
+1592 IFSGR

-1605 KMCEKMGGHLI
+1605 KMCEEMGGHLI
-1616 TTNDDNEKAILDEL
+1616 TTNDDNEEAILDEL

-1659 FNQDNF
+1659 FDQDNF

-1686 KYWYVAPTIG
+1686 RYWYTSPTIG
-1696 SDEQVAYVLELDI
+1696 SDDLVAYVLELDI
-1709 GGASNTWIEV
+1709 GGASNTWIET

>member
-57 DNVDKTIPTYTGMS
+57 DIEDKTIPTYTGMS

-79 TVPQGQIRKAA
+79 AVPQGQIKKAA

-211 VDAKDIPD
+211 IDAKDIPD

-234 SSFSSGSTT
+234 STFSSGSTT

-311 PSVKISNVYYEDTVD
+311 PSVQISNIYYIDTVD
-326 YSVTKYPDVNSTN
+326 NSVTKCDVSSTN

-346 RDYNLYVSYT
+346 RDYNLNVSYT

-365 INFKTLA
+365 TDFKTLA

-420 TLTNTNNLRFTD
+420 TLTNTTNLRFND

-467 ANTAPSYSFVLGNT
+467 ANTAPSYSFVLGDT
-481 SYTTADISFNENDP
+481 SYTTADILFNENDP
-495 NDIGNVESF
+495 SDIGKIESF
-504 ELYRNDSPVPELTTK
+504 ELYRNDSPVSELTTK

-552 EVDKSIF
+552 EVDKSIS

-578 IGFDD
+578 IGFDN

-611 LYTTNEFALNNSIFV
+611 LYTTNEFVLNNSIFV
-626 NGLNSNSIY
+626 NGLNSNSTY

-643 DLNDS
+643 DLDDGN
-648 KGVIN
+648 GVIN
-653 QTVNSEFTTSKYDE
+653 QTVSSEFTTSKYDA
-667 PLVDI
+667 PSVDLNNMSI
-672 SLSNS
+672 GFKSLRFDVLFENAPTVLSAYLELIDNDTQDVIAKYENIDNGQHFFIDSLTSNH
-677 GYDYMDIYISGNSL
+677 DYK
-691 DLVTYKK
+691 VK
-698 LEVINKDNQI
+698 
-708 VIYTNDNFNFY
+708 VIY
-719 DYLTISNLYSNSTYE
+719 E
-734 VILTYKYDFHD
+734 
-745 GKGEIENKVSQEYST
+745 
-760 MAYSTP
+760 
-766 SISTQ
+766 
-771 INSTDYTSM
+771 
-780 SFYAYYSNNKDLIS
+780 
-794 SVKFEVISV
+794 
-803 SNNDVVFSQESFN
+803 
-816 DYDNIY
+816 
-822 VNDLNS
+822 
-828 NTNYILRTTYSYNLN
+828 YNLN
-843 DGKGDITTTNDLEF
+843 DGNGILEGVYENDYSTKELLDYDINVEIN
-857 TTPTYQK
+857 QI
-864 PEPTFHSS
+864 
-872 YDADHHNIQF
+872 YDT
-882 YVDMSSSFLVTSKK
+882 SFNYG
-896 IELINKDTEVVEFT
+896 IDLINK
-910 NTDFEFGNYVDFHNL
+910 
-925 NSDTSYI
+925 
-932 GRLSY
+932 
-937 TYDLMD
+937 
-943 GNGPIDDY
+943 
-951 TDIEFSTQAYNIPT
+951 Q
-965 INIEINSSDYDC
+965 
-977 VNLYI
+977 
-982 TKNED
+982 
-987 TTLIKSAKLEIINKN
+987 
-1002 TGAIESTKDSFDFYT
+1002 
-1017 VFNVDGLYS
+1017 NV
-1026 NNKYIA
+1026 
-1032 KVIYYYD
+1032 
-1039 LKDGKGLV
+1039 
-1047 EASTTA
+1047 
-1053 EFSTYKYDE
+1053 
-1062 PIVNVSTSGIG
+1062 
-1073 YNTICFFVNYS
+1073 
-1084 NFEIITDSVVT
+1084 
-1095 VTAKE
+1095 
-1100 SEEIISS
+1100 
-1107 FEVNSN
+1107 
-1113 GQKFILNNLDGNT
+1113 
-1126 EYIIKVDYTYDYY
+1126 IKVDYSELIDYETKESIQTYDINYGW
-1139 DGHGLNKGSIETTL
+1139 DGNYSYT
-1153 NTLNIEDFNF
+1153 FN
-1163 EFDVI
+1163 
-1168 PSNTSLGLEIRYEN
+1168 N
-1182 SEDQLIH
+1182 LI
-1189 ANNIE
+1189 
-1194 VKDLETNE
+1194 
-1202 IVKTV
+1202 
-1207 DFYDAIYSFGP
+1207 
-1218 GYYPIYDLLSN
+1218 SN
-1229 HKYLATFNYS
+1229 HKYKLIVYYS
-1239 LANYNG
+1239 LFADEGINDQHTIEEIVTTKRNYEPQIYLNTSYSG
-1245 VIEKHSFSKEI
+1245 DNFATVYSYGGTGYPVKFNSLNLYDEKGTLIDSKYD
-1256 TTLKNYEPYVYLS
+1256 LKNY
-1269 PSYVGSNFANF
+1269 SYVTFR
-1280 YFGVNVSGDTTVEAV
+1280 D
-1295 NVYLYDNDGNL
+1295 L
-1306 LQSSNNFVDN
+1306 L
-1316 PGYNKNYITFTELE
+1316 PNKNY
-1330 PNSSYFAVA
+1330 YVQA
-1339 EYKYNLKDG
+1339 EYQYDLLDG
-1348 NGWSDIKTTEK
+1348 NGFSSPQLTEK
-1359 CKFNTYSN
+1359 QYIYKNSGHSYQACVESV
-1367 NTYNASLLAIGKDS
+1367 GKDFATIKLHNTNES
-1381 ASISLNSTR
+1381 DSVMTLT
-1390 ETHCNIVLK
+1390 K
-1399 SAYLCKKDDPENIIN
+1399 AYMFKKDDPDNII
-1414 KFEFNTKDDQI
+1414 KEFTFNTEEDQ
-1425 INLTNLLSNTEY
+1425 LLEFTGLQSYTEY
-1437 ILVYY
+1437 TVEYY
-1442 YDFEYLLNG
+1442 YNYRYKYGPEVGDLD
-1451 SIGNLN
+1451 
-1457 NLKQTFNFR
+1457 NLKQTFTFITMQEER
-1466 TNPETLPQINIDY
+1466 PELSFNY
-1479 EVVDSSIKYSIDII
+1479 EVTDHSISYSIDII
-1493 KGDEKGIIERVE
+1493 EGNAKNGYLESVE
-1505 LLDENNFAIYSY
+1505 LLDENYNMISMSS
-1517 GHEAYT
+1517 GDIQT
-1523 GKFDYLESN
+1523 GEYRDLSSK
-1532 TKYHIRV
+1532 TKYHLRAN
-1539 TYRYTLNDGNGEY
+1539 YRYTLNDGKGEY
-1552 YYSVM
+1552 LYSVT
-1557 ENGYATLNGS
+1557 ENGYATLNGKP
-1567 YVFND
+1567 VFNE
-1572 YYYKKI
+1572 YYYRRL
-1578 GAIDVIISDNKLYA
+1578 GATDVIISDNKLYA
-1592 IFSGK
+1592 IFGGR

-1605 KMCEKMGGHLI
+1605 KMCEEMGGHLI
-1616 TTNDDNEKAILDEL
+1616 TTNDDNEEAILDEL

-1659 FNQDNF
+1659 FDQDNF

-1686 KYWYVAPTIG
+1686 RYWYTSPTIG
-1696 SDEQVAYVLELDI
+1696 SDELVAYVLELDI
-1709 GGASNTWIEV
+1709 GGASNTWIET

>member
-35 QNPDEDTN
+35 QNPDADIN

-79 TVPQGQIRKAA
+79 AVPQGQIRKAA

-150 TAGNKIFNLS
+150 TAGNKLFNLS

-311 PSVKISNVYYEDTVD
+311 PTVKISNIYYQDTVD
-326 YSVTKYPDVNSTN
+326 NSITKCDVNSTN

-356 YGEFSGHLE
+356 YGEFSGNLE
-365 INFKTLA
+365 TDFKTLA

-402 TNISSI
+402 TKISSI

-420 TLTNTNNLRFTD
+420 TLTNTTNLRFND

-446 NNLNDGSSNQYSTII
+446 NNLNDGSSNRYSTII

-495 NDIGNVESF
+495 SDIGKIESF

-546 LNEGEG
+546 LNEDEG
-552 EVDKSIF
+552 EVDKSIS

-578 IGFDD
+578 IGFDN

-611 LYTTNEFALNNSIFV
+611 IYTTNEFALNNSIFV
-626 NGLNSNSIY
+626 NGLNSN
-635 EIIIEYSY
+635 
-643 DLNDS
+643 
-648 KGVIN
+648 
-653 QTVNSEFTTSKYDE
+653 
-667 PLVDI
+667 
-672 SLSNS
+672 
-677 GYDYMDIYISGNSL
+677 
-691 DLVTYKK
+691 
-698 LEVINKDNQI
+698 
-708 VIYTNDNFNFY
+708 
-719 DYLTISNLYSNSTYE
+719 
-734 VILTYKYDFHD
+734 
-745 GKGEIENKVSQEYST
+745 
-760 MAYSTP
+760 
-766 SISTQ
+766 
-771 INSTDYTSM
+771 TDY
-780 SFYAYYSNNKDLIS
+780 IIRI
-794 SVKFEVISV
+794 E
-803 SNNDVVFSQESFN
+803 
-816 DYDNIY
+816 
-822 VNDLNS
+822 
-828 NTNYILRTTYSYNLN
+828 YSYNLN
-843 DGKGDITTTNDLEF
+843 DGSGIIEILNESSFKTN
-857 TTPTYQK
+857 K
-864 PEPTFHSS
+864 
-872 YDADHHNIQF
+872 YDAPNVSLSNTIIGF
-882 YVDMSSSFLVTSKK
+882 KSLSFDVYFEYSPIISAYL
-896 IELINKDTEVVEFT
+896 ELIDK
-910 NTDFEFGNYVDFHNL
+910 NTQDIVTKYDNIKNNQHIFINSLTPNYDYKVKIVYKYNL
-925 NSDTSYI
+925 N
-932 GRLSY
+932 
-937 TYDLMD
+937 D
-943 GNGPIDDY
+943 GNGIQEGIYENDY
-951 TDIEFSTQAYNIPT
+951 
-965 INIEINSSDYDC
+965 
-977 VNLYI
+977 
-982 TKNED
+982 
-987 TTLIKSAKLEIINKN
+987 
-1002 TGAIESTKDSFDFYT
+1002 STKDLLDY
-1017 VFNVDGLYS
+1017 D
-1026 NNKYIA
+1026 I
-1032 KVIYYYD
+1032 D
-1039 LKDGKGLV
+1039 LK
-1047 EASTTA
+1047 
-1053 EFSTYKYDE
+1053 
-1062 PIVNVSTSGIG
+1062 
-1073 YNTICFFVNYS
+1073 
-1084 NFEIITDSVVT
+1084 ITDVYDTAFNYCVKLSNEQSVIRLDYAEILDFDTNVT
-1095 VTAKE
+1095 IKRDDINWCPNGEYNAG
-1100 SEEIISS
+1100 
-1107 FEVNSN
+1107 FSN
-1113 GQKFILNNLDGNT
+1113 
-1126 EYIIKVDYTYDYY
+1126 
-1139 DGHGLNKGSIETTL
+1139 
-1153 NTLNIEDFNF
+1153 
-1163 EFDVI
+1163 
-1168 PSNTSLGLEIRYEN
+1168 
-1182 SEDQLIH
+1182 
-1189 ANNIE
+1189 
-1194 VKDLETNE
+1194 
-1202 IVKTV
+1202 
-1207 DFYDAIYSFGP
+1207 
-1218 GYYPIYDLLSN
+1218 LLSN
-1229 HKYLATFNYS
+1229 HKYKLIVHYSLFADEGINDQHTIEEIVTTKRNYEPQIYLNTNYS
-1239 LANYNG
+1239 GDNFATVYSYGGTGYPVKFNSLNLYD
-1245 VIEKHSFSKEI
+1245 EKGTLIDSKYD
-1256 TTLKNYEPYVYLS
+1256 LKNY
-1269 PSYVGSNFANF
+1269 SYVTFR
-1280 YFGVNVSGDTTVEAV
+1280 D
-1295 NVYLYDNDGNL
+1295 L
-1306 LQSSNNFVDN
+1306 L
-1316 PGYNKNYITFTELE
+1316 PNKNY
-1330 PNSSYFAVA
+1330 YVQA
-1339 EYKYNLKDG
+1339 EYQYDLLDG
-1348 NGWSDIKTTEK
+1348 NGFSSPQLTEK
-1359 CKFNTYSN
+1359 T
-1367 NTYNASLLAIGKDS
+1367 SLYRQSGHSYQANIVGIGKDFATIKLHNTNES
-1381 ASISLNSTR
+1381 DSVMTLT
-1390 ETHCNIVLK
+1390 K
-1399 SAYLCKKDDPENIIN
+1399 AYMYKKVDPNNII
-1414 KFEFNTKDDQI
+1414 KEFTFNTVEDQ
-1425 INLTNLLSNTEY
+1425 LLEFTGLQSYTEY
-1437 ILVYY
+1437 TIEYY
-1442 YDFEYLLNG
+1442 YNYRYKYGPDVGDLD
-1451 SIGNLN
+1451 
-1457 NLKQTFNFR
+1457 NLKQTFTFTTIQEER
-1466 TNPETLPQINIDY
+1466 PEMFINYEATDY
-1479 EVVDSSIKYSIDII
+1479 SISYSIDL
-1493 KGDEKGIIERVE
+1493 IEGNAKDGYLESVE
-1505 LLDENNFAIYSY
+1505 LLNESYSVICSIS
-1517 GHEAYT
+1517 GDIQS
-1523 GKFDYLESN
+1523 GVFRSLSPK
-1532 TKYHIRV
+1532 TKYHLRAN
-1539 TYRYTLNDGNGEY
+1539 YRYTLNDGKGEY
-1552 YYSVM
+1552 LYSVM
-1557 ENGYATLNGS
+1557 ENGYATLNGIC
-1567 YVFND
+1567 VFND

-1597 GYSWDDCV
+1597 GYSWNDCV
-1605 KMCEKMGGHLI
+1605 KMCEEMGGHLI
-1616 TTNDDNEKAILDEL
+1616 TTNDDNEEAILDEL
-1630 LDSTNNLNSWIGGY
+1630 LDSTNNLNSRIGGY

-1659 FNQDNF
+1659 FDQDNF

-1686 KYWYVAPTIG
+1686 KYWYAAPTIG

-1709 GGASNTWIEV
+1709 GSASNTWIET